1 MPLYKFKCQS
11 CNFEKEELMSIK
23 TKELLK
29 DVLHCPKCLKETYMM
44 VLGSFSFSL
53 KGGGWYKDGYTKG
66 K

>member
-1 MPLYKFKCQS
+1 
-11 CNFEKEELMSIK
+11 MSIK
-23 TKELLK
+23 MKGLLK